1 MFISFVLLAFLGLFA
16 CLYNALVTKPEKL
29 RSILRKQGIVGPPPT
44 FLLGN
49 IREIKKAQKSPT
61 QDATTTQ
68 LLTSH
73 NLAATLFPFFE
84 EWRSKYGKVFNFSLG
99 NTQILYVNESEAVRE
114 ITTCTSLDLGKPTYQ
129 FKERGPLLG
138 QGILTSNGAVWA
150 HQRKVLAPQ
159 LYMDKVKGMINLI
172 TESAIT
178 LQESWKKRIDEE
190 GGVADI
196 NIDED
201 MRSFSGD
208 VISRACFGS
217 NFASGQ
223 VIFHKLRALQ
233 EAMSRKCLATGI
245 PGMRHLPTKN
255 RREAWGLE
263 KEVRNLILKVVK
275 QRVEGVHEKD
285 LLQMVLE
292 STQNSDL
299 SQAETDRFIVDNC
312 KNIYLAGYETTAV
325 SATWLLMLL
334 ASNQE
339 WQERV
344 RAEVLQVCGG
354 QIPDADMLRK
364 MKQLTMVIHES
375 LRLYPPVSVVS
386 REAFMDMKFAG
397 IHVPKGVNLWVMVL
411 TLHTDPEL
419 PHLYMP
425 FGVGPRVC
433 LGQNLAMIELKI
445 LVALILSKFS
455 VSLSSKYCHKPAI
468 SWSLILSAQLN
479 PSMAATI
486 PLFQFVPTKTF
497 QTKLQTNRLLRP
509 TKQRGNIGFSVI
521 TCSSN
526 GRGPDSVKSVEQ
538 LAEEKKRAELS
549 ARIASGEFTVNK
561 TGYPSELKNGLL
573 KLGVPR
579 EVLDFLFNWGDMQQP
594 RLKIPEAKGSVSAVQ
609 NEAFFIP
616 LYELYLTY
624 GGIFRLTFGPKSFLI
639 VSDPAIAKHI
649 LRDNAKAYSK
659 GILAEILE
667 FVMGK
672 GLIPADGEIWRV
684 RRRAIVPALHLKYVT
699 AMINLFG
706 QATERLCQK
715 LDTAASDGEDV
726 EMESLFSRLTLDIIG
741 KALFNYDF
749 DSLTNDTGIV
759 EAVYTV
765 LREAEDRS
773 VAPIPFWEI
782 PIWKDISPRQKK
794 VAKALKLIN
803 VTLDDLIAICK
814 RMVDEEELQFHEEYM
829 NEQDPSIL
837 HFLLASGDDV
847 SSKQLRD
854 DLMTM
859 LIAGH
864 ETSAAVLTWTF
875 FLLSKEPRV
884 MSKLQEE
891 VDFVLGDRIPTIED
905 MKKLKYATRVINE
918 SLRLYPQPPVLIR
931 RSLEDD
937 RLGEYPIKRNED
949 IFISVWNLHRSPT
962 LWDDADKFKPERWPL
977 DGPNP
982 NETNQNFSYLPFGGG
997 PRKCVGDMFATYEN
1011 VVALTMLVRRFN
1023 FQIALGAP
1031 EVKMTTGATIHTTEG
1046 LNMTVTRR
1054 IKPRIVPTLEVPAFD
1069 ADTSVGVSK
1078 GDSLV
1083 GQKGI

>member
-1 MFISFVLLAFLGLFA
+1 
-16 CLYNALVTKPEKL
+16 
-29 RSILRKQGIVGPPPT
+29 
-44 FLLGN
+44 
-49 IREIKKAQKSPT
+49 
-61 QDATTTQ
+61 
-68 LLTSH
+68 
-73 NLAATLFPFFE
+73 
-84 EWRSKYGKVFNFSLG
+84 
-99 NTQILYVNESEAVRE
+99 
-114 ITTCTSLDLGKPTYQ
+114 
-129 FKERGPLLG
+129 
-138 QGILTSNGAVWA
+138 
-150 HQRKVLAPQ
+150 
-159 LYMDKVKGMINLI
+159 
-172 TESAIT
+172 
-178 LQESWKKRIDEE
+178 
-190 GGVADI
+190 
-196 NIDED
+196 
-201 MRSFSGD
+201 
-208 VISRACFGS
+208 
-217 NFASGQ
+217 
-223 VIFHKLRALQ
+223 
-233 EAMSRKCLATGI
+233 
-245 PGMRHLPTKN
+245 
-255 RREAWGLE
+255 
-263 KEVRNLILKVVK
+263 
-275 QRVEGVHEKD
+275 
-285 LLQMVLE
+285 
-292 STQNSDL
+292 
-299 SQAETDRFIVDNC
+299 
-312 KNIYLAGYETTAV
+312 
-325 SATWLLMLL
+325 
-334 ASNQE
+334 
-339 WQERV
+339 
-344 RAEVLQVCGG
+344 
-354 QIPDADMLRK
+354 
-364 MKQLTMVIHES
+364 
-375 LRLYPPVSVVS
+375 
-386 REAFMDMKFAG
+386 
-397 IHVPKGVNLWVMVL
+397 
-411 TLHTDPEL
+411 
-419 PHLYMP
+419 
-425 FGVGPRVC
+425 
-433 LGQNLAMIELKI
+433 
-445 LVALILSKFS
+445 
-455 VSLSSKYCHKPAI
+455 
-468 SWSLILSAQLN
+468 
-479 PSMAATI
+479 MAATI
-486 PLFQFVPTKTF
+486 PLLQFVPTKTF

-526 GRGPDSVKSVEQ
+526 GRGPDSVKNEVEQ
-538 LAEEKKRAELS
+538 LAEEKRRAELS
-549 ARIASGEFTVNK
+549 ARISSGEFTVNK
-561 TGYPSELKNGLL
+561 SGFPSELRNGLL

-579 EVLDFLFNWGDMQQP
+579 EVLDFFFNWGDTQQP
-594 RLKIPEAKGSVSAVQ
+594 CPKIPEAKGSISAVQ
-609 NEAFFIP
+609 SEAFFIP

-649 LRDNAKAYSK
+649 LRDNSKAYSK

-715 LDTAASDGEDV
+715 LDTAATDGEDV

-773 VAPIPFWEI
+773 VAPIPVWEI
-782 PIWKDISPRQKK
+782 PIWKDISPRQRK

-814 RMVDEEELQFHEEYM
+814 RMVDEEELQFHEEYI

-891 VDFVLGDRIPTIED
+891 VDLILGDRIPTIED

-937 RLGEYPIKRNED
+937 MLGEYPIKRNED
-949 IFISVWNLHRSPT
+949 IFICVWNLHRSPT
-962 LWDDADKFKPERWPL
+962 LWDDADKFNPERWPL

-1023 FQIALGAP
+1023 FQMALGAP

-1046 LNMTVTRR
+1046 LKMTVTRR
-1054 IKPRIVPTLEVPAFD
+1054 IKPPIVPTLEMPSFEV
-1069 ADTSVGVSK
+1069 DTSVGVSK